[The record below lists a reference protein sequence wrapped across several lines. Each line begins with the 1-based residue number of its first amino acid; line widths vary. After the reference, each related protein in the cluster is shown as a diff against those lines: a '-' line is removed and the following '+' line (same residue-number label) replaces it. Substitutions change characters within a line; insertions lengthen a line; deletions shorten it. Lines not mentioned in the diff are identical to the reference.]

1 MLLIMRPMVSY
12 CQSKLII
19 EITDLRSNN
28 GKLLLQL
35 YDENEEKLEG
45 ATENIYNNKCIIIFE
60 NLKPGKYAFRYFH
73 DENNNDDLDSNFIGI
88 PNEGYG
94 FSNNARVFFG
104 SPSFK
109 KQLFE
114 VKKTKKMICKPKY

>member
-45 ATENIYNNKCIIIFE
+45 ATENIYNNKCIIIFD

-114 VKKTKKMICKPKY
+114 VNKIY